1 MKSVRRC
8 DKHRLQAGD
17 LHVRARTHSLI
28 VAWPIR
34 TRGDRQ
40 IKVVFQ
46 VSAFHRCLLL
56 YIMTLWGNKNR
67 VRELEYIMVILMI
80 SQQMQPENTANTIK
94 WNALMTSQLFYG
106 LNAHRQAISILAW
119 VKTSFIDVR
128 AKAPLDVEW
137 KYFLTSPL
145 PHGPSAKHTVK
156 ESIEERF

>member
-1 MKSVRRC
+1 MWQTSSASGWSTCACAHTLAHRGLTDPYERRQTNKSRIS
-8 DKHRLQAGD
+8 G
-17 LHVRARTHSLI
+17 
-28 VAWPIR
+28 
-34 TRGDRQ
+34 
-40 IKVVFQ
+40 
-46 VSAFHRCLLL
+46 SAFHRCLLL